1 METGKEN
8 LHFYIKGLKNGR
20 VSALSTLYNQNE
32 KKKKK
37 TERRINDILNIRAM
51 QFTTAAK
58 RRYLA
63 VCTSKFRTRALCMS
77 SHQKGDRYKIHTLI
91 LLKRGGL
98 HFGNKSIF
106 LKNVILGL
114 ACS

>member
-1 METGKEN
+1 MEGF
-8 LHFYIKGLKNGR
+8 LRCQH
-20 VSALSTLYNQNE
+20 STTKMK

-91 LLKRGGL
+91 LLKEEAY
-98 HFGNKSIF
+98 
-106 LKNVILGL
+106 IL
-114 ACS
+114 AISQFF